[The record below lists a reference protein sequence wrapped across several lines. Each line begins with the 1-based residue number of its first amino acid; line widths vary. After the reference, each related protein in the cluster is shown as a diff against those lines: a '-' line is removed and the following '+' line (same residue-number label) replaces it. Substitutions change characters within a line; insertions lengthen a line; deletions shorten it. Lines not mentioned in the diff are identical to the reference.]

1 MRVSLKWLKEF
12 VDLDLTVE
20 ELCERLDMTG
30 TKVEAVHVIGEALP
44 GVVVGQVKEKE
55 PHPNADKLSYCR
67 VDVGGPEELRI
78 VCGAQNFQTGDKV
91 PVAVVGSEL
100 PGGFTIK
107 RAKLR
112 GVESEGMMCSGR
124 ELGIGADHS
133 GLLILPEEAPV
144 GMPFSEYYG
153 TGDVVLELEITPN
166 RPDCLSVTGVARE
179 AAAVLGKTWVQTE
192 SHPTEAGTP
201 AGELVDVE
209 IDDAEL
215 CPRYTARVISGV
227 KVGPS
232 PDWLVE
238 RLQACGARPV
248 NNVVDATNFVMFELG
263 QPLHAFDM
271 DTLARRN
278 GRTMVGVR
286 AARPGETLT
295 TLDGVKRTLAEDTLC
310 ITDADGVVALAGVMG
325 GEATE
330 VSEATTTVLLE
341 AACFQTSS
349 ISRTSRRLGLISEA
363 SLRMERGVDPN
374 VAARA
379 SDRAAAMIAEL
390 SGGTVAPGIVD
401 VYPGEREPMV
411 LPLRPARVN
420 AVLGVEVPRDDVV
433 DILSRLGLDIRS
445 DGHDLSA
452 TVPTFRPDLDREID
466 LVEEVVRV
474 WGMGRVPSTLPGG
487 RERVGSRS
495 VPQQA
500 TLRIGDALRGAGLHE
515 HIGWTLADPADMQR
529 LGWTLGPD
537 ELLVELI
544 NPMAE
549 DQSVL
554 RWTLLSGLLRTV
566 ARNQRRG
573 VPNVRLYE
581 IGTVFRTA
589 EGRKQPKERGMVAGA
604 LGGSWEPS
612 AWNQP
617 EAALDF
623 FDGKGVLETLF
634 DVLHVG
640 KWRLRAADHEWLQ
653 AGRSADILVGS
664 DVIGWIGDVA
674 PSVLDAFES
683 AGPVTVFEMGVP
695 ALQKAAVAAETA
707 RAYRDIP
714 RYPAVELDL
723 ALVVDDSV
731 TAERVQQAMKSAGG
745 QLLESVR
752 LFDVYRGPGM
762 PEGKKSLAFALAY
775 RSPDRTLSADEIQ
788 PLHDKVVS
796 KATAAVGGELRG

>member
-1 MRVSLKWLKEF
+1 MRVSLKWLKEL

-30 TKVEAVHVIGEALP
+30 TKVEAVHVVGEALP

-78 VCGAQNFQTGDKV
+78 VCGAQNFKTGDKI

-124 ELGIGADHS
+124 ELGIGVDHS
-133 GLLILPEEAPV
+133 GLLVLPEEAPV

-179 AAAVLGKTWVQTE
+179 VAAVLGKTWVQPE
-192 SHPTEAGTP
+192 SHPAETGTP

-215 CPRYTARVISGV
+215 CPRYTARVISGL

-238 RLQACGARPV
+238 RLQACGVRPV
-248 NNVVDATNFVMFELG
+248 NNVVDVTNCVMFELG

-271 DTLARRN
+271 DTLAKRD

-295 TLDGVKRTLAEDTLC
+295 TLDGAARALDEDTLC
-310 ITDADGVVALAGVMG
+310 ITDANGVVALAGVMG

-330 VSEATTTVLLE
+330 VREATTTVLLE
-341 AACFQTSS
+341 SACFQTSS

-374 VAARA
+374 LAARA
-379 SDRAAAMIAEL
+379 SDRAAALIAEVA
-390 SGGTVAPGIVD
+390 GGAVDMGIVD
-401 VYPGEREPMV
+401 VYPGRREPIV

-420 AVLGVEVPRDDVV
+420 AVLGAEVPRDDIV
-433 DILSRLGLDIRS
+433 DILSRLGLDVRS
-445 DGHDLSA
+445 NGDDLSA

-500 TLRIGDALRGAGLHE
+500 TAGIGDALRGAGLHE
-515 HIGWTLADPADMQR
+515 HIGWTLSDPADVRR

-554 RWTLLSGLLRTV
+554 RWTLLNGLLRTV

-589 EGRKQPKERGMVAGA
+589 DGRKQPKERGMVAGA
-604 LGGSWEPS
+604 LAGSWEAS

-617 EAALDF
+617 ATALDF

-634 DVLHVG
+634 DALHVA
-640 KWRLRAADHEWLQ
+640 KWRLRAADHSWLQ
-653 AGRSADILVGS
+653 SGRSADILLGS
-664 DVIGWIGDVA
+664 DVVGWIGEVA

-683 AGPVTVFEMGVP
+683 AGPVTVFEMALP
-695 ALQKAAVAAETA
+695 ALQKAAVAAQVA
-707 RAYRDIP
+707 RSYRDIP

-723 ALVVDDSV
+723 ALVVDESV

-752 LFDVYRGPGM
+752 LFDVYRGPGV
-762 PEGKKSLAFALAY
+762 PEGRKSLAFALAF
-775 RSPDRTLSADEIQ
+775 RSPDRTLTADEIQ